1 MKKKKSAKKSTAK
14 PAAWKTWVFGWL
26 VPGLLVTLPALI
38 VTAGTNEN
46 FRLPKL
52 LLSELL
58 VLLTLAGLSL
68 RLRGVEVVSWR
79 EVLRQPVVLAVGPL
93 VLVAALSFAVGEHR
107 HHGAQAL
114 TSLAIGAAALVGW
127 CLGLRAGERQ
137 RVFQCLLVPASLL
150 SLVAVL
156 QYHDLAEIFRFQDP
170 LKERIGVTSLAGG
183 AFDLSAYLLLPALIA
198 QRGLALAA
206 GPRGRVIYGLLLAL
220 FLYAIAITQTLSVL
234 AALLLGS
241 LVLWAFLVPRR
252 KLFAAMGIALTI
264 GALLVATI
272 GPLRQRM
279 TSKLGDLQRAD
290 LNRVLTGRLDG
301 WRAAG
306 WMFEQHPLLGVGHG
320 AYRAEFGLAKL
331 ALKEEGVRFY
341 RLQHQPYFVNAHN
354 EILEVAA
361 ETGALGLGAL
371 LWGLFCLARAARRQ
385 SGRLRP
391 GDLGLLAG
399 GLAAMAIVAVTNF
412 PFRIALVGYPMLFFL
427 GWVFAEPEEAET

>member
-1 MKKKKSAKKSTAK
+1 MKTKKSAKKPTAK

-26 VPGLLVTLPALI
+26 LPGILVSLPALI

-68 RLRGVEVVSWR
+68 RLRRVEVVSWGD
-79 EVLRQPVVLAVGPL
+79 VLRQPVILAAGPL

-107 HHGAQAL
+107 HQGAQAL
-114 TSLAIGAAALVGW
+114 TSLVIGAAALVGW
-127 CLGLRAGERQ
+127 SLGLREPERQ
-137 RVFQCLLVPASLL
+137 RVFRCLLVPASLL
-150 SLVAVL
+150 ALVAVL

-170 LKERIGVTSLAGG
+170 LQERIGVTSLAGG

-206 GPRGRVIYGLLLAL
+206 GSRGRVVHGLLLAL

-234 AALLLGS
+234 AALLLSS
-241 LVLWAFLVPRR
+241 LALWAFLVPRR
-252 KLFAAMGIALTI
+252 KLFAAMGIALTV
-264 GALLVATI
+264 GALLGATI
-272 GPLRQRM
+272 GPLRQRV

-320 AYRAEFGLAKL
+320 AYRAEFGFAKL

-341 RLQHQPYFVNAHN
+341 RRQHQPYFVNAHN

-371 LWGLFCLARAARRQ
+371 LWGLFCLARAARRRAR
-385 SGRLRP
+385 SLGP
-391 GDLGLLAG
+391 EDLGFLVG
-399 GLAAMAIVAVTNF
+399 GLVAMVIVASTNF
-412 PFRIALVGYPMLFFL
+412 PFRIALVAYPMLFFL
-427 GWVFAEPEEAET
+427 GWIFAEPEVAEA